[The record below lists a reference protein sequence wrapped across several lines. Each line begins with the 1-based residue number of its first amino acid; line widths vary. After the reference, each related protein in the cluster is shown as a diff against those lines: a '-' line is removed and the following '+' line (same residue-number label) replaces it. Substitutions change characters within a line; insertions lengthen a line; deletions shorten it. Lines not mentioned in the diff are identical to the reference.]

1 MSTFGKAKGGGRR
14 AAARTKAPLIA
25 MVTTL
30 RESRSAVVRD
40 ISTTGARV
48 SGPGLPDVGAEV
60 FLTLERVIA
69 FGKIVR
75 SNANERGVA
84 FDEPLSLAE
93 EGRLRHKVTQARGLP
108 PEIRAAFDD
117 WTVGVAR

>member
-1 MSTFGKAKGGGRR
+1 MSTFGKSKGGGRR
-14 AAARTKAPLIA
+14 AAARTEAPLIA
-25 MVTTL
+25 IVTKL
-30 RESRSAVVRD
+30 RDSRSEIVRD
-40 ISTTGARV
+40 ISTTGAKV

-60 FLTLERVIA
+60 FLTLEGVIA

-75 SNANERGVA
+75 SIGTERGIA

-93 EGRLRHKVTQARGLP
+93 ERRLRHKVIQAHGLP